1 MSMIGKSLAH
11 YSITSEIG
19 KGGMGEVYQATDTKL
34 GRDVAIKV
42 LPEEFARNADR
53 VARFQ
58 REAKLL
64 ASLNHPNIAA
74 IYGLEEVDGTN
85 FLVMELVEG
94 QTLKDRIQYR
104 PIPVGEALKLALQ
117 IAEALESAHEKG
129 VIHRD
134 LKPANIKVTPD
145 GKVKVLDFGLAKAL
159 YTDKAVVDEFASTT
173 ADLSL
178 TQPGTT
184 IGTVA
189 YMSPEQARGEEV
201 DARSDIF
208 SFGVVLY
215 EMVTGIRPFAGAT
228 AALIFDAILNKD
240 PASTVL
246 LNRRIPQEFDQI
258 IRKAL
263 DKNPDRRY
271 QSTTELLVDLQRLP
285 HAERI
290 HPPTKRL
297 RKLRIPI
304 LAAVLVLLLLLLP
317 GTFSLFRT
325 WFWWIPGGKEK
336 IAIVLFTGAGD
347 AAFSESLGT
356 QISMDLASRLTQ
368 LKKFQD
374 RVAVASSSEI
384 LNQRITTARGARQ
397 LLGASLAITGN
408 VNCQGNKI
416 VITMYLENT
425 RNLTQRDAISVEGE
439 LDAWNA
445 FRKDCLV
452 KLAQMLQLKLD
463 SDDLKVFAAE
473 ENQPPMLA
481 LEAQIRLFMY
491 RSDRVKDIDSAI
503 SLCEEAIVA
512 DPEYAPAY
520 ATLSEAFYRKYRL
533 AQEKGLLDEGRRN
546 AEKALQL
553 DGSLPAAFVGRG
565 LVYDATGEYERAIS
579 DFLQALDLESTNVNG
594 LLGLARAYDHENR
607 LEDAEK
613 TYREAI
619 KLHPNH
625 WPCPNEFGI
634 YFWSHGRYEEAV
646 QQWQQMLKITPD
658 NVWGYI
664 NLGAVQQLLERWDEA
679 IDNLQ
684 IATSMAPD
692 NIAALN
698 NLGTA
703 YLDQGRYEDA
713 VEPYTKALEIN
724 ARNSVIMGNLAKA
737 YSHLPGRSEEANE
750 SFRHAAAL
758 VEEQLNE
765 NPRDA
770 TALSQ
775 LATYYALLGER
786 SKALEKIR
794 QATAIAPR
802 EVGVCHR
809 AILVYEIAGQRE
821 EALFWLGKALELNFP
836 KYRIEA
842 DTDLRE
848 LVADPR
854 YARIVQQY
862 ASQQ

>member
-1 MSMIGKSLAH
+1 MIGKSLSH
-11 YSITSEIG
+11 YQITSLIG
-19 KGGMGEVYQATDTKL
+19 KGGMGEVYQAKDTKL
-34 GRDVAIKV
+34 GRDVAIKL
-42 LPEEFARNADR
+42 LPQEFAQDAGR

-74 IYGLEEVDGTN
+74 IHGLEAVDGIH
-85 FLVMELVEG
+85 FLVMELIEG
-94 QTLKDRIQYR
+94 QTLAERINTGA
-104 PIPVGEALKLALQ
+104 IPVEESLKLALQ
-117 IAEALESAHEKG
+117 IAEALEAAHEKG

-134 LKPANIKVTPD
+134 LKPANIKVTPE

-173 ADLSL
+173 NDFSL
-178 TQPGTT
+178 TRPGTT
-184 IGTVA
+184 VGTVA

-215 EMVTGIRPFAGAT
+215 EMATGIRPFAGAT

-240 PASTVL
+240 PVSIVL
-246 LNRRIPQEFDQI
+246 LNPGIPQGFDQI
-258 IRKAL
+258 VQKAL
-263 DKNPDRRY
+263 DKNPNRRY
-271 QSTTELLVDLQRLP
+271 QSATELLVDLQRLP
-285 HAERI
+285 HAERVQ
-290 HPPTKRL
+290 PPTKRL

-304 LAAVLVLLLLLLP
+304 LAAVLLLLLLLVP
-317 GTFSLFRT
+317 GTFSLFRAWLGLT
-325 WFWWIPGGKEK
+325 PGGKEK
-336 IAIVLFTGAGD
+336 IAIVLFTGTGD

-356 QISMDLASRLTQ
+356 RISMDLASRLTQ

-384 LNQRITTARGARQ
+384 LNERITTARGARQ

-408 VNCQGNKI
+408 VNCQGHKV

-425 RNLTQRDAISVEGE
+425 RNLTQRDAMSVEGK

-445 FRKDCLV
+445 LRKDCLV
-452 KLAQMLQLKLD
+452 KLAQMLQLELD

-473 ENQPPMLA
+473 ANEPPMLA
-481 LEAQIRLFMY
+481 SEAQIRLFMY
-491 RSDRVKDIDSAI
+491 RSDRLKDINSAI
-503 SLCEEAIVA
+503 GLCEEAIVA

-520 ATLSEAFYRKYRL
+520 ATLSEAFYRKHL
-533 AQEKGLLDEGRRN
+533 LTPEKGLLDEGRRN

-553 DGSLPAAFVGRG
+553 DGSLPAAFVSRG
-565 LVYDATGEYERAIS
+565 LIYDATGEYERAIS
-579 DFLQALDLESTNVNG
+579 DFLQALRLEPTNVNG
-594 LLGLARAYDHENR
+594 LLGLALVYNHENR

-613 TYREAI
+613 TYHEAV

-634 YFWSHGRYEEAV
+634 YLWGHGRYEEAV

-664 NLGAVQQLLERWDEA
+664 NLGAAQVRMERWDEA

-684 IATSMAPD
+684 IATRIAPD

-698 NLGTA
+698 NLGTV
-703 YLDQGRYEDA
+703 YLDLGRYEDA
-713 VEPYTKALEIN
+713 VEPYTKALEID
-724 ARNSVIMGNLAKA
+724 ARNSVILGNLAKA
-737 YSHLPGRSEEANE
+737 YSELPGRSKEAYE

-765 NPRDA
+765 NPRNA
-770 TALSQ
+770 TALSR
-775 LATYYALLGER
+775 LATYYGSLGER
-786 SKALEKIR
+786 AKALEKIR

-802 EVGVCHR
+802 DVEVCLR
-809 AILVYEIAGQRE
+809 AVLAYEIVGQRE

-836 KYRIEA
+836 KDRIEA
-842 DTDLRE
+842 YADLSA

-854 YARIVQQY
+854 YARIVQQH
-862 ASQQ
+862 ASEQ

>member
-1 MSMIGKSLAH
+1 MIGKSLSH
-11 YSITSEIG
+11 YQITSLIG
-19 KGGMGEVYQATDTKL
+19 KGGMGEVYQAKDTKL
-34 GRDVAIKV
+34 GRDVAIKL
-42 LPEEFARNADR
+42 LPQEFAQDAGR

-74 IYGLEEVDGTN
+74 IYGLEEVNGTN

-94 QTLKDRIQYR
+94 QTLNDRIKSG
-104 PIPVGEALKLALQ
+104 PIPVEEALKLALQ
-117 IAEALESAHEKG
+117 IAEALEAAHEKG

-159 YTDKAVVDEFASTT
+159 YTDKAVVDEFGSTT
-173 ADLSL
+173 NDFSL
-178 TQPGTT
+178 TRPGTT
-184 IGTVA
+184 VGTVA

-215 EMVTGIRPFAGAT
+215 EMATGIRPFAGAT

-240 PASTVL
+240 PVSIVL
-246 LNRRIPQEFDQI
+246 LNPGIPQGFDQI
-258 IRKAL
+258 IQKAL
-263 DKNPDRRY
+263 DKNPNRRY
-271 QSTTELLVDLQRLP
+271 QSATELLVDLQRLP
-285 HAERI
+285 HAERVQ
-290 HPPTKRL
+290 PPTKRL

-304 LAAVLVLLLLLLP
+304 LAAVFLLLLLLVP
-317 GTFSLFRT
+317 GTFSLFRD
-325 WFWWIPGGKEK
+325 WFEWTLGGKEK
-336 IAIVLFTGAGD
+336 IAIVLFTGTGD
-347 AAFSESLGT
+347 TAFSESLGT
-356 QISMDLASRLTQ
+356 WISMDLASKLTQ

-408 VNCQGNKI
+408 VNCQGHKI

-425 RNLTQRDAISVEGE
+425 RNLTQRDAMSTEGE

-445 FRKDCLV
+445 LRKDCFV
-452 KLAQMLQLKLD
+452 KLAQMLQLELD
-463 SDDLKVFAAE
+463 PDDLKVFAAE
-473 ENQPPMLA
+473 ENEPPMMA
-481 LEAQIRLFMY
+481 SEAQIRLFMY
-491 RSDRVKDIDSAI
+491 RSDRLKDIDTAI
-503 SLCEEAIVA
+503 SLCEAAIVA

-520 ATLSEAFYRKYRL
+520 ATLSEAFYRKDRL
-533 AQEKGLLDEGRRN
+533 TREKGLLDEGRRN

-553 DGSLPAAFVGRG
+553 DDSQPAAFVSRG
-565 LVYDATGEYERAIS
+565 LIYDATGEYERAIS
-579 DFLQALDLESTNVNG
+579 DFLQALHLESTNVNG

-613 TYREAI
+613 TYREAV

-634 YFWSHGRYEEAV
+634 YFYKHGKYEEAA

-664 NLGAVQQLLERWDEA
+664 NLGAVQQLMERWDEA
-679 IDNLQ
+679 IDNLK
-684 IATSMAPD
+684 IATSIAPD
-692 NIAALN
+692 NFAVLN

-703 YLDQGRYEDA
+703 YLELGHYEDA
-713 VEPYTKALEIN
+713 VEPYTKALEID

-737 YSHLPGRSEEANE
+737 YSHLPGRSKEANE

-775 LATYYALLGER
+775 LATYYASLGER
-786 SKALEKIR
+786 SKALEKIK

-802 EVGVCHR
+802 DLEVCHR
-809 AILVYEIAGQRE
+809 AVLVYEMVGQRE
-821 EALFWLGKALELNFP
+821 EALFWLGKALEQNLS
-836 KYRIEA
+836 KDRIEA

-854 YARIVQQY
+854 YARIVQQH